1 MIRCMPKYLPP
12 NLRLGHQPH
21 PGAFLFPLFTKV
33 CCLTSPETTIVLHF
47 VLIIPVP
54 LSQNG
59 SQHICHWATV
69 SDFLVWGPSQTLSF
83 HMLSPVPHSFLS
95 GSALCVL
102 TCFSTIYH
110 QTGLTA
116 EFIRFP
122 KGSPFF
128 NDAEMAILVFDYCNY
143 TFSIATLQMV
153 NQSVQDVS

>member
-1 MIRCMPKYLPP
+1 MVRCMPKYLPP
-12 NLRLGHQPH
+12 NLRLEHRLH
-21 PGAFLFPLFTKV
+21 RGAFLFPLFTKV
-33 CCLTSPETTIVLHF
+33 FCLTSLETTIVLHF

-59 SQHICHWATV
+59 SQHICHWAAV
-69 SDFLVWGPSQTLSF
+69 SDCLVWGPSQMLF
-83 HMLSPVPHSFLS
+83 FRMLSPAPCSFQS

-102 TCFSTIYH
+102 TCFSTLYH
-110 QTGLTA
+110 QNLYC
-116 EFIRFP
+116 FP
-122 KGSPFF
+122 KFPCFF